1 MIKDR
6 IKNCIK
12 NIVGGSAEIEEDVD
26 IKVYGIDS
34 LLKVQLVIALE
45 EEFNVSFQDD
55 DINQNNFETI
65 NAIIELLRKYNV

>member
-45 EEFNVSFQDD
+45 EKFNVSFQDD